1 MIQYGSSKSPQNPNG
16 IQDNQGKQSLTIQ
29 AKNQPPAAK
38 LKVPQKDLLI
48 FFRQLS
54 VILQSG
60 VALAQGMILI
70 AENMTN
76 AKLAYCIQSIAF
88 RLNAGE
94 ELSSS
99 LRQYPKVF
107 EPIAIGLIEAGETGG
122 ILEQVLERIALLL
135 EERAKIKGQII
146 GALVYPV
153 LVLVLSLSVSLGL
166 LIFIVPRF
174 KNMFDS
180 MGAELPALTSFMLN
194 VSNFVTSMTFAIGAP
209 LSIAVSMYIFKAYY
223 STKKGRLVVDTNI
236 LKVPLF
242 GDLLLRSEVAGMCDT
257 LSTLV
262 NSGIPIVDAVN
273 RCISAS
279 SNELIRQTLQRSIV
293 LVTQGQELNYSMGRS
308 EVFPKLVI
316 SMIKIGEETGQLS
329 FMLEKLAIFYKREV
343 EATVSALTKAME
355 PAVIFIVAGIVGT
368 IVVSLYLPMFSLIG
382 NMKSNLHLQI
392 AARLALESLHAAK
405 NHVLQCLHYH
415 DRLILFVGRQLLPG
429 ISGHV

>member
-1 MIQYGSSKSPQNPNG
+1 MIQYGTTQSPR
-16 IQDNQGKQSLTIQ
+16 NQGDAQSNSGSQNLRIQ

-38 LKVPQKDLLI
+38 LKVPQKDLLV

-54 VILQSG
+54 VILESG

-76 AKLAYCIQSIAF
+76 AKLAFCVQSIAF

-94 ELSSS
+94 ELSTS

-107 EPIAIGLIEAGETGG
+107 EPIAIGLIEAGEAGG
-122 ILEQVLERIALLL
+122 ILEQVLDRIALLL

-146 GALVYPV
+146 GALVYPA
-153 LVLVLSLSVSLGL
+153 LVLLLSLSVSLGL

-180 MGAELPALTSFMLN
+180 MGAELPALTTFMLN
-194 VSNFVTSMTFAIGAP
+194 LSNFVTSMTFAIGAP
-209 LSIAVSMYIFKAYY
+209 LTIVVGLYLFRGYY
-223 STKKGRLVVDTNI
+223 SSKKGRLIVDTNV
-236 LKVPLF
+236 LKIPLF
-242 GDLLLRSEVAGMCDT
+242 GDLLLRSEMAGMCDT

-262 NSGIPIVDAVN
+262 NSGIPIVEGID

-279 SNELIRQTLQRSIV
+279 SNELIRQTLRQSIL

-308 EVFPKLVI
+308 NVFPKLVI

-343 EATVSALTKAME
+343 EATVSSLTKAME
-355 PAVIFIVAGIVGT
+355 PAVIFVVAGIVGT
-368 IVVSLYLPMFSLIG
+368 IVVSLYLPMFSLIQNMG
-382 NMKSNLHLQI
+382 N
-392 AARLALESLHAAK
+392 
-405 NHVLQCLHYH
+405 
-415 DRLILFVGRQLLPG
+415 
-429 ISGHV
+429 